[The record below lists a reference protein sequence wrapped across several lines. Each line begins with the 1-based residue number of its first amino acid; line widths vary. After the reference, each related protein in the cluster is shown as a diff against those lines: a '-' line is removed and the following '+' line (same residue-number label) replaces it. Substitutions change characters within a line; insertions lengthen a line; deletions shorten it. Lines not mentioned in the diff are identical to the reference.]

1 MCTANYGALYKVQL
15 KWWTAQ
21 HCKWK
26 ISYKSHL
33 TLNQSQIWLC
43 TIIKFGFRYK
53 IPLRLNVFI
62 PKGMLSST
70 NQVIWCISKHICIQ
84 MEYWSIQKLIEF
96 VSAFSLALLFEVN
109 LAPSVNKML
118 SNCDDIIRQHKAACL
133 RVTSL
138 LACKD
143 LIWIGTSAGVI
154 LTIPAASC
162 KSSGSVSSYS
172 SILDQPIVT
181 GT

>member
-1 MCTANYGALYKVQL
+1 MP
-15 KWWTAQ
+15 
-21 HCKWK
+21 
-26 ISYKSHL
+26 SKSIF
-33 TLNQSQIWLC
+33 NNFSQINNN
-43 TIIKFGFRYK
+43 Y
-53 IPLRLNVFI
+53 VF
-62 PKGMLSST
+62 
-70 NQVIWCISKHICIQ
+70 
-84 MEYWSIQKLIEF
+84 
-96 VSAFSLALLFEVN
+96 FSLALLFEVN

-162 KSSGSVSSYS
+162 KTTGTIGTYS
-172 SILDQPIVT
+172 SVLDQPIVT
-181 GT
+181 GKNNKQTNMFFLHENFKCIFFYIQAFLMVTRGM